1 MKPVSRRTLDWI
13 YSALLL
19 AVVLLSW
26 GYVIYAST
34 VAARRQLRKEYPDK
48 IFGMNENL

>member
-1 MKPVSRRTLDWI
+1 MSPVSRRTLEWI

-19 AVVLLSW
+19 GVVVLSW

-34 VAARRQLRKEYPDK
+34 VAARRQLGKEYPDQM
-48 IFGMNENL
+48 FARSENL

>member
-1 MKPVSRRTLDWI
+1 MKPVSRRTLDRI

-34 VAARRQLRKEYPDK
+34 VAARRQLSKEYPDR
-48 IFGMNENL
+48 IFGMNEYL

>member
-1 MKPVSRRTLDWI
+1 MKPVSRRTLDWV

-19 AVVLLSW
+19 AVVSLSW

-34 VAARRQLRKEYPDK
+34 VAARRQLRKDFPDR
-48 IFGMNENL
+48 IFG

>member
-1 MKPVSRRTLDWI
+1 MKPVSRRTLDRI

-34 VAARRQLRKEYPDK
+34 VAARRQLRKKYPK
-48 IFGMNENL
+48 SSG